1 MILQWLSAMRWYVM
15 NLSRW
20 LRMGRGSAIG
30 QKTAHIDI
38 ERNLWHRYLH
48 ILILFLQMS
57 GYRVELRHRWR
68 FMASWASSD
77 LFRMLKGLRLVGRG
91 PRASTDLVISD
102 RKDIVGALV
111 LDADYFDP
119 LGTQPH
125 GYRIPMPMAD
135 SAYLLGVHE
144 HAPEIDAPRE
154 HAIFFFGNMDRS
166 AYARSEP
173 RTLFGC
179 MDRCRLLDLISNEL
193 PHRVHEPMDESSLAA
208 RGSRDIVLMDRSMHY
223 IKPKDLPSVLA
234 RFDFFLAP
242 SGVIM
247 PLCHN
252 LVEAMFAGCIPILQ
266 HPHLMDPP
274 LIDGVNCL
282 SFHDETSLVPALD
295 RAKDLSA
302 SEVFA
307 MRRAVRSYYDEHLA
321 PARVVQRL
329 EAQKQGY
336 VRLNA
341 ELASVRMLDRKIRA
355 TVSHEPVQ
363 PAS

>member
-77 LFRMLKGLRLVGRG
+77 LFRMLKGLSLVGHG

-144 HAPEIDAPRE
+144 RAPEIDAPRE

-179 MDRCRLLDLISNEL
+179 MDRCRLLDLIRNEL

-208 RGSRDIVLMDRSMHY
+208 RGSRDIVLMDRTMHY

-321 PARVVQRL
+321 PAPVVQRL